1 MGGVLAPANPTLKI
15 NEIFF
20 SIQGESLLA
29 GKPTVFVRTATCN
42 LRCTWCDTR
51 YSFWQGRVMGIDD
64 ILAEVKKHETQY
76 VCLTGGEPLGQK
88 GIYPL
93 MRSLLNMGRIVSLE
107 TNGSFSIKDVP
118 VAVIKVV
125 DIKCPDSG
133 ESANMAWENM
143 DLVTAHDEFKFVVAS
158 RGDFDWSH
166 QLCLDKGLYD
176 KCTVLFTPAYGK
188 VKPAELAKWILES
201 RAKVTMQTQMHKEI
215 WGPDLR
221 GV

>member
-1 MGGVLAPANPTLKI
+1 MSEASLKI

-42 LRCTWCDTR
+42 LRCTWCDTK
-51 YSFWQGRVMGIDD
+51 YSYWEGSVMSVSE
-64 ILAEVKKHETQY
+64 ILEKVKSFGGQY

-88 GIYPL
+88 GSIDL
-93 MRSLLNMGRIVSLE
+93 MRGLLKEGYTVSLE

-118 VAVIKVV
+118 LDVVKVI

-133 ESANMAWENM
+133 EAKSMAWENL
-143 DLVTAHDEFKFVVAS
+143 DLARSHDQFKFVVAS
-158 RGDFDWSH
+158 KSDFDWALKICQDH
-166 QLCLDKGLYD
+166 QLEEKCHILYS
-176 KCTVLFTPAYGK
+176 PAYGK
-188 VKPAELAKWILES
+188 VKPQELANWILD
-201 RAKVTMQTQMHKEI
+201 AKAPVTLQVQLHKEI
-215 WGPDLR
+215 WGPNER